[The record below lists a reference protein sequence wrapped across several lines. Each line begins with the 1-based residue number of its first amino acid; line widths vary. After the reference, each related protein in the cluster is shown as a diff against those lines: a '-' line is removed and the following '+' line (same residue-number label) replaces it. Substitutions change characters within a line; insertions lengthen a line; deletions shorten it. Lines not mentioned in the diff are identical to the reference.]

1 MKYLVAILLLTGSGS
16 AYCQDQLGATNDM
29 TAEILEVNR
38 DMERTFNKREYAKVG
53 EYYAAKGVMVGNKVE
68 VVGQDNLI
76 AYWGKFGNAH
86 EWVLENTQITILG
99 PDAALQRGYSNIY
112 YYKDGELAV
121 SRSIF
126 SLVWVKTSD
135 GWRILLDHFSPR

>member
-1 MKYLVAILLLTGSGS
+1 MKYLLAILLLTGSVL
-16 AYCQDQLGATNDM
+16 AYCQNYPEVAYDATD
-29 TAEILEVNR
+29 EILEMNR
-38 DMERTFNKREYAKVG
+38 AMERTFNQGDYSKVG
-53 EYYAAKGVMVGNKVE
+53 EYYAVEGVMVGNKVE

-99 PDAALQRGYSNIY
+99 PDAALQRGYSKIY

-126 SLVWVKTSD
+126 SLVWVKNSD